1 MERKDINQFNMLNAT
16 GTVLDK
22 NRVIYS
28 ANTTMSTYVDQFLA
42 MNTQIAG
49 LDHAYAEETAGG
61 NTTKEQAET
70 NVITSALIVAGGL
83 LAHASTINDAK
94 IKEIASVTEYSLRRL
109 RDNDLS
115 TSAHLI
121 LNAAKTKLADLTV
134 WGVTETIVDKLESDV
149 DTFDKSIPSG
159 TASKSE
165 SKQTRTELKAKIK
178 EAKALLKDHLDP
190 MMLPFKTINPTFY
203 GQYENARQV
212 IDTAASHPGEDSE
225 NTDNK

>member
-1 MERKDINQFNMLNAT
+1 M
-16 GTVLDK
+16 
-22 NRVIYS
+22 
-28 ANTTMSTYVDQFLA
+28 
-42 MNTQIAG
+42 IA
-49 LDHAYAEETAGG
+49 
-61 NTTKEQAET
+61 
-70 NVITSALIVAGGL
+70 SALIVAGGL

-94 IKEIASVTEYSLRRL
+94 IKEIASVTEYSLKRL

-115 TSAHLI
+115 TSARLI
-121 LNAAKTKLADLTV
+121 LNAAKPILSSLTV
-134 WGVTETIVDKLESDV
+134 WGVTETNVTQLESNLDI
-149 DTFDKSIPSG
+149 FDASIPSKAA
-159 TASKSE
+159 TNAST
-165 SKQTRTELKAKIK
+165 KQTRTDLKAKIK